1 MSVTIIKQI
10 NLQFCKLQLHK
21 PLVTASGTIKDRT
34 GIIIQVIDQLGNFGL
49 GESSP
54 LSGFEMEPIIH
65 TAKSLKRL
73 QILLIGSVISSLE
86 DIDNLLEPCDLPPA
100 AKHGIELALLNLLS
114 SHDQISLAQLLHTH
128 YRQKID
134 VNALIGQVS
143 PEIAAQK
150 TLQLCQA
157 GYKCLKVK
165 VGDDIDLHRVQA
177 IREAANAATNHHIC
191 IRIDANQAW
200 TATEAVQ
207 KLRTFAEFDI
217 EFVEQPVKADDLY
230 GMAEVS
236 KSGGIAIAADESV
249 KNLEGLEQIIKVKA
263 ASIVILKPMALGG
276 ILTAQKAAKR
286 AIQAGLEVVFTTTL
300 DGAIARLGAL
310 HLAAMPEISRACG
323 LGSSGLFTT
332 NDLLSGKISV
342 INGEIRI

>member
-10 NLQFCKLQLHK
+10 NLQFYKLQLHQ
-21 PLVTASGTIKDRT
+21 PLVTASGTIEVRT

-54 LSGFEMEPIIH
+54 LIGFGMEAIIH
-65 TAKSLKRL
+65 TTRSLKRM

-86 DIDNLLEPCDLPPA
+86 DIDNLLEPYDLPPA
-100 AKHGIELALLNLLS
+100 AKHGIELALLNLLA
-114 SHDQISLAQLLHTH
+114 SHHQKSLAQLLHPH
-128 YRQKID
+128 HRQKIA

-150 TLQLCQA
+150 TQQLCQA

-165 VGDDIDLHRVQA
+165 VGDDLDLQRVQA
-177 IREAANAATNHHIC
+177 IRAAANAATNHHIC

-200 TATEAVQ
+200 TATEAIQ
-207 KLRTFAEFDI
+207 KLRTFAELDI
-217 EFVEQPVKADDLY
+217 EYVEQPVKADDLY

-236 KSGGIAIAADESV
+236 KSVGIAIAADESV
-249 KNLEGLEQIIKVKA
+249 KNLEGLEQIIKAKA

-276 ILTAQKAAKR
+276 ILTTQKAAKR
-286 AIQAGLEVVFTTTL
+286 AIQRGLEVVFTTTL

-323 LGSSGLFTT
+323 LGSLGLFTT